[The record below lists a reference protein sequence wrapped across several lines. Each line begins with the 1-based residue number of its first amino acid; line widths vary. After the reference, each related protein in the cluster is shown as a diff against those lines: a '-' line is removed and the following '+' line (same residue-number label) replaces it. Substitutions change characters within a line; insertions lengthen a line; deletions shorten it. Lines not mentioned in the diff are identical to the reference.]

1 MIAMSWLTRLSN
13 NFRRD
18 VVSQGI
24 SEEIEFHLQ
33 ERVEELMEQGMSEKK
48 ARALGACRE

>member
-1 MIAMSWLTRLSN
+1 MSWLTRLSN

-18 VVSQGI
+18 AVSQRI

-33 ERVEELMEQGMSEKK
+33 
-48 ARALGACRE
+48 RAH